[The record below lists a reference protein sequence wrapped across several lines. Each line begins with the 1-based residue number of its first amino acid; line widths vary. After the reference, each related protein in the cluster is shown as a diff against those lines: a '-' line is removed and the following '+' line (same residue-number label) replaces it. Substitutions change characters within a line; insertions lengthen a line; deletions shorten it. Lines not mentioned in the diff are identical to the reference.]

1 MEERYPD
8 GWCGVGELYY
18 TDSGEERERKKI
30 GQQRE
35 RGCVH
40 EKVGNPWDILDLN
53 KYELL

>member
-35 RGCVH
+35 RVCVH